1 MKMRNALATIA
12 ALMTLVLLAGCGKET
27 QPAPK
32 PPSGAG
38 TQGAKAPTGEPSA
51 PAALPKARAAVK
63 PADVTAENVRAAAE
77 KAAAFLVSKQ
87 NKDGSFGEFG
97 PSVGMTGLAA
107 LALAETGIGG
117 DAAKKA
123 VERAMQFMLGNKQ
136 SDGGIY
142 IRGKPFNSYETS
154 ISIMVMAAVD
164 RDKYKA
170 EIDAGVKYLRS
181 LQSDGK
187 EKPTNKGGIGYGSK
201 GVNCNLSTTHYALQ
215 ALKAAGVKE
224 DDEAWKKALAFV
236 AMCQNDSEVNNL
248 EYAAV
253 VNDGGFIYSPVES
266 KAGEVTVRGRKGWRS
281 YGTMTYA
288 GYLSYVYA
296 KLSPDDP
303 RVKGAEKWLAKNYTL
318 DENPGMGM
326 QGLYY
331 YYHTQALAFAARGK
345 PTFKLTDGR
354 EVVWARELGAR
365 LLTLQE
371 VDGGWSNS
379 ADRWHEGSRVI
390 CASYSLRAL
399 GKVLGGLK

>member
-1 MKMRNALATIA
+1 MRNVLGTVTAVLALA
-12 ALMTLVLLAGCGKET
+12 LLAGCGKDT
-27 QPAPK
+27 GPAPE
-32 PPSGAG
+32 PPAGDGA
-38 TQGAKAPTGEPSA
+38 QAPKAPTPEPA
-51 PAALPKARAAVK
+51 KPAALPKARPPVK
-63 PADVTAENVRAAAE
+63 AADVTAENVRAAAE

-87 NKDGSFGEFG
+87 KEDGSFGEFG

-107 LALAETGIGG
+107 LALAESGVGG

-123 VERAMQFMLGNKQ
+123 VERAIAFILANKQ
-136 SDGGIY
+136 PDGGIY
-142 IRGKPFNSYETS
+142 MKGKPYNSYETS
-154 ISIMVMAAVD
+154 ITVMVLAAVD
-164 RDKYKA
+164 REKYKA
-170 EIDAGVKYLRS
+170 EIDGGVKFLKGI
-181 LQSDGK
+181 QNDGA

-201 GVNCNLSTTHYALQ
+201 GVNSNLSTTHYALQ

-281 YGTMTYA
+281 YGSMTYA

-296 KLSPDDP
+296 KLSPDDQ

-318 DENPGMGM
+318 EENPGMGG

-331 YYHTQALAFAARGK
+331 YYHTFALAFAARGK
-345 PTFKLTDGR
+345 PTFKLADGK
-354 EVVWARELGAR
+354 EISWARDLGAK

-371 VDGGWSNS
+371 SDGGWTNA
-379 ADRWHEGSRVI
+379 ADRWHEGSRVM